1 MDNIEALRENLI
13 AGKADEVRKNAEEAL
28 SLGLSAQTILNE
40 GLVKA
45 MDVVGKRFKAN
56 EIYVPEVL
64 VAARAMHAGMDV
76 LKPLFV
82 KQGVKKIGKIV
93 IGTVSGDLHDIGKN
107 LVAVMMEGAG
117 FEVIDL
123 GVDVS
128 SEKFVDAV
136 RKEKP
141 TFLGMSALLTTTM
154 LSMPKVIDALKEA
167 GLRDKVKV
175 IIGGAPVSHEFTKE
189 IGADGYADDA
199 RSAVE
204 IARELM

>member
-1 MDNIEALRENLI
+1 MHNIEALKENLM
-13 AGKADEVRKNAEEAL
+13 AGKADEVGRNVEEAL
-28 SLGLSAQTILNE
+28 SLGLSTQTILNK
-40 GLVKA
+40 GLVTA
-45 MDVVGKRFKAN
+45 MDVVGQKFKAN
-56 EIYVPEVL
+56 EIYVPDVL
-64 VAARAMHAGMDV
+64 IAARAMHAGMDV

-93 IGTVSGDLHDIGKN
+93 IGTVRGDLHDIGKN

-117 FEVIDL
+117 FEVVDL
-123 GVDVS
+123 GIDVS
-128 SEKFVDAV
+128 SEKFIDAV
-136 RKEKP
+136 REHKP

-167 GLRDKVKV
+167 GLRDEVKV
-175 IIGGAPVSHEFTKE
+175 IVGGAPVSREFAKE

-204 IARELM
+204 VARELM

>member
-1 MDNIEALRENLI
+1 MEALKENLV
-13 AGKADEVRKNAEEAL
+13 AGKADEVRKNVEEAL
-28 SLGLSAQTILNE
+28 SLGLSAQTILDE
-40 GLVKA
+40 GLVTA
-45 MDVVGKRFKAN
+45 MDIVGKRFKAN

-64 VAARAMHAGMDV
+64 VAARAMHVGMDV

-93 IGTVSGDLHDIGKN
+93 IGTASGDLHDIGKN

-123 GVDVS
+123 GVDIS
-128 SEKFVDAV
+128 PEKFVDAV

-167 GLRDKVKV
+167 GLRDNVKV
-175 IIGGAPVSHEFTKE
+175 IVGGAPVSHEFAKE